1 VRRILRALVRQVA
14 PAGAFV
20 LIVAC
25 GSTPVSPSAA
35 PRAPEG
41 APVDHCIERPSEG
54 DATKERRA
62 EVIAELDRV
71 DRELDAID
79 GDLQAAAQTTGMS
92 LTEARVAALARKAAL
107 DKYTIDI
114 PPPAGWPR
122 MLARDVQAIFVAQRE
137 KAELAT
143 ELGPAHPSMKRAE
156 RRIAFLRDVAQRQL
170 TAERAFVQAW
180 SDALAALPDKAKPD
194 AIYKARLQALRAT
207 LPRAPSSDAPAAV
220 RLAVED
226 FQDATSTKQ
235 ELELVVG
242 PKHPDMIT
250 VTARLDEA
258 NSALAKALAEA
269 DAELA
274 ARIAAPPKAPDAAA
288 IARRAELADQA
299 RELRREYERLR
310 AQ

>member
-1 VRRILRALVRQVA
+1 MLVVL
-14 PAGAFV
+14 AGA
-20 LIVAC
+20 C
-25 GSTPVSPSAA
+25 HSSAA
-35 PRAPEG
+35 PTPAAPRVHES
-41 APVDHCIERPSEG
+41 APVEHCIERPIEG
-54 DATKERRA
+54 DATKQRRA
-62 EVIAELDRV
+62 EVIAEIDRT

-92 LTEARVAALARKAAL
+92 LTEARVSALERKAAL
-107 DKYTIDI
+107 DAYTVDL

-122 MLARDVQAIFVAQRE
+122 MLAHDVKALLVAQRE
-137 KAELAT
+137 KSQLAAD
-143 ELGPAHPSMKRAE
+143 LGPQHPSMKRAE

-180 SDALAALPDKAKPD
+180 IDALAALPAKAKPD
-194 AIYKARLQALRAT
+194 AIYKARLQALRTT
-207 LPRAPSSDAPAAV
+207 LPKMPSSDAPAAV

-226 FQDATSTKQ
+226 VDDATSTRS
-235 ELELVVG
+235 ELEIEYG
-242 PKHPDMIT
+242 PKHPDMIA

-258 NSALAKALAEA
+258 NAVLAKALADA

-274 ARIAAPPKAPDAAA
+274 ARIASPPRAPDAAA

>member
-1 VRRILRALVRQVA
+1 MRWLLLVLVVNAAACRPAATPTTPTPRA
-14 PAGAFV
+14 
-20 LIVAC
+20 
-25 GSTPVSPSAA
+25 TEAA
-35 PRAPEG
+35 PVE
-41 APVDHCIERPSEG
+41 HCIERPSEG

-62 EVIAELDRV
+62 EVIAELDRI

-79 GDLQAAAQTTGMS
+79 DDLRAAAQSTGMS
-92 LTEARVAALARKAAL
+92 LTEARVSTLDRKALL
-107 DKYTIDI
+107 DKYTIDL
-114 PPPAGWPR
+114 PPAAGMPR
-122 MLARDVQAIFVAQRE
+122 MLVHDVTALMMAKRE
-137 KAELAT
+137 KSQLAS
-143 ELGPAHPSMKRAE
+143 ELGPQHPSMKRAE
-156 RRIAFLRDVAQRQL
+156 RRIAFLRDVAQQQL

-180 SDALAALPDKAKPD
+180 LDTLAALPENAKPD
-194 AIYKARLQALRAT
+194 AIYKARLQALRST
-207 LPRAPSSDAPAAV
+207 LPKMPSSDAPAAV

-226 FQDATSTKQ
+226 VQDATSTRS

-250 VTARLDEA
+250 VSARLEEA
-258 NSALAKALAEA
+258 NAVLAKALADA

-310 AQ
+310 EH